1 MRILILFAV
10 ILFSASGMYGQKL
23 LRLKKG
29 NEHYKQKKYTEAIQE
44 YEVLMGSSSG
54 SALMGVDARMNLA
67 DCYRITTQPRKAQKL
82 YQEVLGYSGDRPEV
96 LLQYGEI
103 LMSLGQFEDAKS
115 QFQSYTDL
123 RPDDPRGSQ
132 LIKRCDLIQS
142 IRPVYDKVELVVQ
155 KAANDSLTDQSSP
168 AFYGNSI
175 VFTSDEIPEA
185 SLDES
190 RERSYLNLYISEVDP
205 ATGDLL
211 PSSKFARRLNDNS
224 RHDGPATFSRNG
236 RNILYSQSVKPPTAS
251 DETSYFLQIVRSK
264 NEDGRWT
271 DPQSLDF
278 NIVGKMVTH
287 PCLSAD
293 GLELYFAADLKG
305 GYGGTDIW
313 VSQYEEGE
321 WKAPKNLGPVV
332 NTRAN
337 EAFPFMHPDG
347 TLFYASKGHPGYGGY
362 DLFKSKPVGNGIDW
376 LEPENLGEPINSAFN
391 DSYFLLADD
400 ATKGFMVTDRDG
412 SDNLYRFTLVGIE
425 PLVLEDLKPR
435 TSADFFDPN
444 EEEEVDA
451 DLAGGQLSDEDF
463 VDKMLEDA
471 ANNNNTEN
479 TDNTDNTDNNNT
491 ENNNNS
497 SNSDNVAENNNTNT
511 NSTNNNSNNNS
522 NSSDN
527 DNTNGTW
534 ANNTTNNNSSNNNNS
549 SSNNSKRT
557 DTSENG
563 GPIEVSM
570 VNHQRPKDAEDNPQL
585 LVDLRV
591 VDANI
596 EVALTN
602 AKVLVQNMFTGENET
617 LSVQTDGSVQ
627 LTLQPNQ
634 KYLIK
639 GSCNGYYGG
648 TIPIATIGAYKTQT
662 VAAQLPLIKK
672 D

>member
-1 MRILILFAV
+1 MRILILFSV
-10 ILFSASGMYGQKL
+10 ILFSTSGMYGQKL

-44 YEVLMGSSSG
+44 YEVLMGSTSG
-54 SALMGVDARMNLA
+54 AALMGVDARMNLA

-103 LMSLGQFEDAKS
+103 LMSLGKFEDAKS

-123 RPDDPRGSQ
+123 RPDDPRGAQ

-155 KAANDSLTDQSSP
+155 KAVNDSLTDQSSP

-175 VFTSDEIPEA
+175 VFTSDEVPET

-190 RERSYLNLYISEVDP
+190 RERSYLNLYISAIDSS
-205 ATGDLL
+205 TGDLL

-271 DPQSLDF
+271 DPQALDF

-287 PCLSAD
+287 PSLSAD

-362 DLFKSKPVGNGIDW
+362 DLFKSKPVGNGVDW

-391 DSYFLLADD
+391 DSYFLLSDD
-400 ATKGFMVTDRDG
+400 ATKGFMVSDRDG
-412 SDNLYRFTLVGIE
+412 SDNLYRFTLVGVE
-425 PLVLEDLKPR
+425 ALVLEDLKPR

-463 VDKMLEDA
+463 VDKMLEEA
-471 ANNNNTEN
+471 ANNTNTTDNDNTNTTNNDNDNNTVAEN
-479 TDNTDNTDNNNT
+479 NSDNTNTDNNSNSNNT
-491 ENNNNS
+491 STS
-497 SNSDNVAENNNTNT
+497 SNSNNANNTSNSNNDGTWTTNDNNNTNT
-511 NSTNNNSNNNS
+511 TNNN
-522 NSSDN
+522 
-527 DNTNGTW
+527 NTVTN
-534 ANNTTNNNSSNNNNS
+534 TNNN
-549 SSNNSKRT
+549 
-557 DTSENG
+557 NG
-563 GPIEVSM
+563 EPVEVPM
-570 VNHQRPKDAEDNPQL
+570 VNYERPKDAEDNPEL

-596 EVALTN
+596 EVALAN
-602 AKVLVQNMFTGENET
+602 AKVLVQNVFTGENKT
-617 LSVQTDGSVQ
+617 LSVQADGSVQ

-634 KYLIK
+634 KYLVK
-639 GSCNGYYGG
+639 GSCSGYYGG